1 MKELRDEIEELSNSP
16 VLSKTYRNKK
26 LLLYVIRT
34 LIAVIAIYLLWDYSW
49 VKWLLY
55 IYIPLNLISL
65 ASILGWNIF
74 LNKRIK
80 KSQERIDDII
90 NSIDEEE

>member
-26 LLLYVIRT
+26 LLLYAIRT